1 MEIEIYWTK
10 FSEKELEK
18 VFDYYLEQANFK
30 IAKKITDGIY
40 NAVLKLKEQPEIGQI
55 EELLEQRKQEFR
67 YLVYKDY
74 KVIYWINRDQ
84 NWIEIYDVFDTR

>member
-40 NAVLKLKEQPEIGQI
+40 NAVLKLK
-55 EELLEQRKQEFR
+55 RAA
-67 YLVYKDY
+67 
-74 KVIYWINRDQ
+74 
-84 NWIEIYDVFDTR
+84 